1 MKKIYQMPAVRWM
14 EAQTEQMIAV
24 SAVEDGF
31 NQGSAPE
38 TNAISGNL
46 SRQYSAW
53 GEDEED

>member
-31 NQGSAPE
+31 NQGSAPKTE
-38 TNAISGNL
+38 ATSGNL
-46 SRQYSAW
+46 SRQFTVW
-53 GEDEED
+53 GDDEEE